1 MESKQQPDQGTIKF
15 PQTEEQGTRILW
27 SPKTE
32 APSLPTIGTE
42 TEQPGGFQLD
52 SREKCDWF
60 LSKLADFDAE
70 EQKIKTRAAQII
82 AQMEAMI
89 ARNKTDRDAFN
100 NRFMP
105 QFQNFVAGEIAA
117 DRKGRKSVVFFNGTA
132 GFRTVPAALV
142 LESPQDAMTT
152 ARAVCPSSITTEE
165 REKFD
170 RESFLTYARAHFE
183 ATGEVLP
190 GTKRTEEQERF
201 TIKIAAGKEDADGA
215 K

>member
-1 MESKQQPDQGTIKF
+1 MESKKQPDQ
-15 PQTEEQGTRILW
+15 ILW

-32 APSLPTIGTE
+32 APSLPTLGQE
-42 TEQPGGFQLD
+42 AELPGGFQLD

-70 EQKIKTRAAQII
+70 EMKIKSRAAQIV

-89 ARNKTDRDAFN
+89 ARNKTDRDAFQG
-100 NRFMP
+100 RFYQ

-117 DRKGRKSVVFFNGTA
+117 DKKGRKSVIFFNGTA
-132 GFRTVPAALV
+132 GFRTVPPALV
-142 LESPQDAMTT
+142 LESAQDAMTT
-152 ARAVCPSSITTEE
+152 ARAVLPSSITKEE

-170 RESFLTYARAHFE
+170 REAFLTYAREHF
-183 ATGEVLP
+183 ASTGEILP
-190 GTKRTEEQERF
+190 GLKRTEETERF
-201 TIKIAAGKEDADGA
+201 SVKIAAGKESAEGA